1 MKKALHPSHGILD
14 QNAAFFRMLL
24 LYLCLLLIIA
34 SIACLLSYQQKDEEL
49 TSQTNLILT
58 GLDKEYRDI
67 TTSFWKLYMPLFEAR
82 STAYGILKDYF
93 AGVPVQHNSLYSDL
107 EYAMTQMVLR
117 DERVAWLAFYSPN
130 RETNYILLADTRQ
143 LHTFGADFPYLTQLS
158 GRNMTVLGMEK
169 LPHLSLSSPT
179 FALCGGIPFSMGE
192 GYILAGYRI
201 MPFEKIC
208 RGYDFLLDSMRYELI
223 SGGKLVYSSSGDAVP
238 RLDIIRSMTGIVQDH
253 QGDRYFVQ
261 ADMCGDKDSFL
272 LFSSLNSEMNAYRH
286 RLTLPILLLV
296 FLFAGFSVLFYLLTL
311 RVITREVNI
320 IRQGL
325 RRISENDMSTPI
337 QSDFIQAGLYSI
349 AQAVNDMAQRLDRTL
364 NRAHY
369 YQLRQKEAEL
379 SELQSKYNPHF
390 LYNTLEMLRN
400 RCELAGVSDVADL
413 ITDFSAIFRGLI
425 GSKTFIP
432 MREELAF
439 TRRYLS
445 LLGARYADQ
454 VTIRYDFTR
463 DVLRYG
469 IIRNVF
475 QPLIENYFQYG
486 FDAASPDNEIL
497 IRGELLENGLMALT
511 VEDNGSGMSE
521 GAIAALRFKLSQN
534 VQDSQESYGLKNLHQ
549 RLRLFYGEDCG
560 LTVDPSEGCGL
571 KVRIIARAMTCEE
584 YENNQSRHS
593 ALKEE
598 DFHDNR
604 PRQPE

>member
-1 MKKALHPSHGILD
+1 MKKVLRPSHGILD

-24 LYLCLLLIIA
+24 LYLCMLLIIA

-49 TSQTNLILT
+49 TSQTSLILT
-58 GLDKEYRDI
+58 SLDREYRDI
-67 TTSFWKLYMPLFEAR
+67 TTSFWKLYMPLYEAR
-82 STAYGILKDYF
+82 SSAYKILQDYF
-93 AGVPVQHNSLYSDL
+93 SGKPVQHSLYSDL

-117 DERVAWLAFYSPN
+117 DERVAWLAFYSPL

-143 LHTFGADFPYLTQLS
+143 IHTYGADFPYLSHLN
-158 GRNMTVLGMEK
+158 GRNMKVLGIENI
-169 LPHLSLSSPT
+169 PHLSLQNPT
-179 FALCGGIPFSMGE
+179 FALCGGIPVSMGE
-192 GYILAGYRI
+192 GYILAGYRTT
-201 MPFEKIC
+201 PFENIC

-223 SGGKLVYSSSGDAVP
+223 SDGQLVYSSSGDELP
-238 RLDIIRSMTGIVQDH
+238 RLSISQAFTGIVPDS
-253 QGDRYFVQ
+253 QGNSYYIQ
-261 ADMCGDKDSFL
+261 ASNCRDIDSFL
-272 LFSSLNSEMNAYRH
+272 VFSSLNSEMNSYKH

-296 FLFAGFSVLFYLLTL
+296 LLFAGISVLFYLLTL

-325 RRISENDMSTPI
+325 RRISDNDMSTPI
-337 QSDFIQAGLYSI
+337 QDDFIQAGLRSI

-379 SELQSKYNPHF
+379 SDLQSKYNPHF

-400 RCELAGVSDVADL
+400 RCELAGVSDVAEL
-413 ITDFSAIFRGLI
+413 ITDFSSIFRRLV

-445 LLGARYADQ
+445 LLGARYKDQ

-463 DVLRYG
+463 DVLHYG

-486 FDAASPDNEIL
+486 FDAASQDNEVL
-497 IRGELLENGLMALT
+497 IRGELLEDGLMALT

-521 GAIAALRFKLSQN
+521 DAITALRFKLNQSVQN
-534 VQDSQESYGLKNLHQ
+534 SQESYGLKNLHQ

-560 LTVDPSEGCGL
+560 LNVAPSEGGGL

-584 YENNQSRHS
+584 YENNQSLQS
-593 ALKEE
+593 TLKEE
-598 DFHDNR
+598 DFHENHQ
-604 PRQPE
+604 RQPD